1 MNPALPIGMH
11 VFERGWLSSNNV
23 LIMGEENT
31 ALIDS
36 GYCTHSEQTVALV
49 HSVLGDRPLDLLIN
63 THLHSDHCGGN
74 AALQEHYPALQ
85 TRIPPGNADEVK
97 CWDEDALTYKTTGQ
111 QCPKFVFE
119 GLLTPGETLSLGGCF
134 WQIHAAA
141 GHDPHSILLFEP
153 HSRGLISADSLW
165 QKGFVVVFPELGGV
179 SAFPEVGAT
188 LDLIETLEPKVV
200 IPGHG
205 RPFSD
210 YRKSLRIARSRLNYF
225 IDHPAKHQQYAA
237 KVLIKFKLLELQS
250 CTFEYLLN
258 WVATTPYMELLRQEQ
273 YPQLDTLGMVESLV
287 GDLVRSGAVKRDSDQ
302 IRNGS

>member
-153 HSRGLISADSLW
+153 HSR
-165 QKGFVVVFPELGGV
+165 V
-179 SAFPEVGAT
+179 
-188 LDLIETLEPKVV
+188 
-200 IPGHG
+200 
-205 RPFSD
+205 
-210 YRKSLRIARSRLNYF
+210 
-225 IDHPAKHQQYAA
+225 
-237 KVLIKFKLLELQS
+237 
-250 CTFEYLLN
+250 
-258 WVATTPYMELLRQEQ
+258 
-273 YPQLDTLGMVESLV
+273 
-287 GDLVRSGAVKRDSDQ
+287 
-302 IRNGS
+302 

>member
-1 MNPALPIGMH
+1 M
-11 VFERGWLSSNNV
+11 
-23 LIMGEENT
+23 
-31 ALIDS
+31 
-36 GYCTHSEQTVALV
+36 
-49 HSVLGDRPLDLLIN
+49 
-63 THLHSDHCGGN
+63 
-74 AALQEHYPALQ
+74 
-85 TRIPPGNADEVK
+85 
-97 CWDEDALTYKTTGQ
+97 
-111 QCPKFVFE
+111 
-119 GLLTPGETLSLGGCF
+119 
-134 WQIHAAA
+134 
-141 GHDPHSILLFEP
+141 
-153 HSRGLISADSLW
+153 
-165 QKGFVVVFPELGGV
+165 VFPELEGV